1 MKAILLLIIGVTS
14 IGLTGCESDL
24 SSPDERPK
32 VGYVNEYRD
41 EVYSRQTPPATDLER
56 TPW

>member
-1 MKAILLLIIGVTS
+1 MKAILLLILGVTGL
-14 IGLTGCESDL
+14 GLTGCESDL
-24 SSPDERPK
+24 PPGERPK
-32 VGYVNEYRD
+32 VSYVNEYRD